1 MTTTLITALDAIPA
15 EQVPAAIARLAA
27 RAMQQALQGDV
38 ATPDETLTVEQA
50 AKLLHVTRRF
60 VWNHAREL
68 GATRVSERKIVL
80 SRRRLTRWLEAR
92 R

>member
-1 MTTTLITALDAIPA
+1 MTTALITALDAIPA
-15 EQVPAAIARLAA
+15 GELPAAILRLSARLVAIPCEEPAAPDEQLSVDEAA
-27 RAMQQALQGDV
+27 R
-38 ATPDETLTVEQA
+38 
-50 AKLLHVTRRF
+50 LLHVTKRF

-68 GATRVSERKIVL
+68 GATRVSARKIVL